1 MLARTLLAAMILML
15 ALAEPGA
22 VQSPPNQ
29 DISTYFWRVKRPT
42 PVAVAPTPTPLGT
55 ELEEAVERLLI
66 VRQRRRDVERLER
79 AMRDLVEHLDELP
92 PPKRTLP

>member
-22 VQSPPNQ
+22 VQSPP
-29 DISTYFWRVKRPT
+29 DREISAYFWRVDRPT

-55 ELEEAVERLLI
+55 ELEEAAERLLI

-79 AMRDLVEHLDELP
+79 AMRELVEHLDAIP
-92 PPKRTLP
+92 TPKP